1 MKSAATQACSSCQRF
16 SRALRSRTGLSNVM
30 GREKLATKVGWKAVS
45 LEESSG
51 FGGLTGTRQRL
62 SRKLVQN
69 AKTRGIGMRHKG
81 CSDVDGACE
90 LEEGLTVG
98 AVARVDAEVCRVR
111 WVL

>member
-1 MKSAATQACSSCQRF
+1 M
-16 SRALRSRTGLSNVM
+16 GLSNVM

-51 FGGLTGTRQRL
+51 FGGLTSTRQRL
-62 SRKLVQN
+62 SRKLVRN

-81 CSDVDGACE
+81 CIDVDGACE